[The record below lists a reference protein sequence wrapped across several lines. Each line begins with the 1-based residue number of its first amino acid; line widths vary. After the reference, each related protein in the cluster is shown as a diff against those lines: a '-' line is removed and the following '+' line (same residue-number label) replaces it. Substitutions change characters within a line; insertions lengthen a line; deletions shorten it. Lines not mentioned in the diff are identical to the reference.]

1 LARLQR
7 TTFKTSRAAQYV
19 EARALTAMTG
29 QGEGKFADVVA
40 KELFDNGLDACETS
54 GVAPEITL
62 AVEEQFSGG
71 VLITVSDNASG
82 IPQDTMHG
90 ALNFDVLVSDKAA
103 YRSPTRGAQGNALKT
118 IFGIPHA
125 LGSLEPVVVDAKG
138 TRHEAR
144 VWKDPA
150 GQLRVQCDDTDL
162 EALRSGT
169 SVTAHVPYKGTSGL
183 FYTKIRFD
191 PGFWARAFS
200 LFNPH
205 AKVKIQRFQEGGY
218 QKVNPRCLFLKI
230 LTSPPVI
237 LLRGSSMSPPIRP
250 VRTGTTWRLS
260 SASST
265 TTSAT
270 TATREAMTSASE
282 TS

>member
-1 LARLQR
+1 MIGQ
-7 TTFKTSRAAQYV
+7 TTEKTFKTSRAAQYV

-29 QGEGKFADVVA
+29 QPKGKFADVVV
-40 KELFDNGLDACETS
+40 KELMDNALDACETS

-62 AVEEQFSGG
+62 AVEEQFLGG
-71 VLITVSDNASG
+71 VVITVEDNAGG
-82 IPQDTMHG
+82 IPHDTVHG
-90 ALNFDVLVSDKAA
+90 ALNFDVLVSDKSA

-118 IFGIPHA
+118 VFGIPHA
-125 LGSLEPVVVDAKG
+125 LGSLEPVVVEAKG

-150 GQLRVQCDDTDL
+150 GQLRIQCDDTDL
-162 EALRSGT
+162 EEPRCGT
-169 SVTAHVPYKGTSGL
+169 AVTAHVPDKGAGGR
-183 FYTKIRFD
+183 FYAERFD

-205 AKVKIQRFQEGGY
+205 ATLKIQRFKEGVY
-218 QKVNPRCLFLKI
+218 LVNPRCLFLKI
-230 LTSPPVI
+230 LTYLPVI

-250 VRTGTTWRLS
+250 VHTGTTWRLS

-265 TTSAT
+265 ATSAT
-270 TATREAMTSASE
+270 TATRVAPTSGSG
-282 TS
+282 SP